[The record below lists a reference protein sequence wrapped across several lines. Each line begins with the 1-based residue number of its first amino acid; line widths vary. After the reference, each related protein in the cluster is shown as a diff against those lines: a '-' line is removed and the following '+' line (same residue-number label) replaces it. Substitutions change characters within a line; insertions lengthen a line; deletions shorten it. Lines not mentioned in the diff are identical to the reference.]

1 MKKVIIFF
9 CIILAIIIIIVGILY
24 FKNNR
29 LSFLNSNIENIENVE
44 NVVNIE
50 ENGDVENA
58 SDISMVIKDGT
69 LTPSGATVVLT
80 NSYAYDRWY
89 RIDKEENGEW
99 KEAETINDN
108 YSFTAEGYLTNGNSE
123 VKIPIDWT
131 DLYGTLENGKYR
143 IVKRV
148 FNNLNREEY
157 VSVEFTID

>member
-1 MKKVIIFF
+1 MKKVIILL
-9 CIILAIIIIIVGILY
+9 CIILAIIIIIVGLLY
-24 FKNNR
+24 FKNNG
-29 LSFLNSNIENIENVE
+29 LSFLNSNIEND
-44 NVVNIE
+44 VNIE

-80 NSYAYDRWY
+80 NSYGYDRWF

-99 KEAETINDN
+99 KETETINDN
-108 YSFTAEGYLTNGNSE
+108 YRFTAEPYLTNGNSE
-123 VKIPIDWT
+123 VEIPIDWT

-148 FNNLNREEY
+148 FNNLNKEEY
-157 VSVEFTID
+157 VSVEFIID